1 MELHLNR
8 SELSEPMGMK
18 EIQEIQQN
26 RFPSY
31 FIDRVE
37 ELIPGVKATGFKNFT
52 ANEWFFPTHFP
63 GDPIVPGYVL
73 VEAATQMFLMTFL
86 SLKDYGGMR
95 TSFISIEQFSFRRK
109 VIPGDRLQLI
119 AELEEFRRGIAKGK
133 VTGYVDDKLAISGIL
148 TVGIPNVMDEISQA
162 MKLKAS
168 EK

>member
-1 MELHLNR
+1 MESHLNKF
-8 SELSEPMGMK
+8 ELSEPMGMK

-37 ELIPGVKATGFKNFT
+37 ELIPGEKAMGFKNFT

-63 GDPIVPGYVL
+63 GDPTVPGYIL

-86 SLKDYGGMR
+86 SLKDYGGLR

-109 VIPGDRLQLI
+109 VVPGDRLQLS
-119 AELEEFRRGIAKGK
+119 AELHDLRRGIAKGK
-133 VTGYVDDKLAISGIL
+133 VMGYVDGNLAISGIL
-148 TVGIPNVMDEISQA
+148 TVGIPKVTDEIFQA
-162 MKLKAS
+162 INLKVS